1 MYFGVNGPISV
12 LAGGVNG
19 IASVIPG
26 QRIKGLSGSQADS
39 YQLGALVPVQ
49 LFNLAAAGAGLVA
62 GTVEATFVLPTR
74 CKIPKVNVS
83 FSAIDTLAGTD
94 LFNIVQG
101 IAAYTAGVVASN
113 DNSSGSGICTDPAV
127 NGDALFNIDV
137 PFTVANFPG
146 ATTAGGSSGLGL
158 IPTNPDAVYPCG
170 AVLTLRLRT
179 TASTGSLT
187 QLSVTA
193 VLIPQPLEPTFP
205 SQVVSPAPSV
215 PIGGLDF

>member
-83 FSAIDTLAGTD
+83 FSAIDTLAAPT
-94 LFNIVQG
+94 
-101 IAAYTAGVVASN
+101 
-113 DNSSGSGICTDPAV
+113 SSISFK
-127 NGDALFNIDV
+127 ALRHILRESS
-137 PFTVANFPG
+137 P
-146 ATTAGGSSGLGL
+146 ATT
-158 IPTNPDAVYPCG
+158 
-170 AVLTLRLRT
+170 TLRVRAFART
-179 TASTGSLT
+179 R
-187 QLSVTA
+187 Q
-193 VLIPQPLEPTFP
+193 
-205 SQVVSPAPSV
+205 
-215 PIGGLDF
+215 